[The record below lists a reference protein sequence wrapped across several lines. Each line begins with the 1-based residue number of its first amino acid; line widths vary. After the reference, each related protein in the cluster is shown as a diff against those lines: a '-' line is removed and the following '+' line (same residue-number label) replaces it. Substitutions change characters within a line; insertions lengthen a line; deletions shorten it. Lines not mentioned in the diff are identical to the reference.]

1 MLAAEC
7 LVSRLHGVVMFAF
20 FHIALCV
27 MVVRSK
33 KKMYSAYDRNVAIE
47 CCGNSVIGVFDAAC
61 NRSGATPI
69 LMSFCVDA
77 LPSAATMYFRASN
90 KM

>member
-1 MLAAEC
+1 MRDGC
-7 LVSRLHGVVMFAF
+7 QV
-20 FHIALCV
+20 
-27 MVVRSK
+27 K